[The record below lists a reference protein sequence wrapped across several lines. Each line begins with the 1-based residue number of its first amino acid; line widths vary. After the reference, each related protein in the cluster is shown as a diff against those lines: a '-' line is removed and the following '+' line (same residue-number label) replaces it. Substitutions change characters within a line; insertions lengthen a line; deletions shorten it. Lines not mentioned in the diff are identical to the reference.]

1 MKFFLTDLGVV
12 CALGTSREEILER
25 ALAGDT
31 SGVRGGVPA
40 AVDGKNYP
48 YGRVPD
54 AALPPIADARENLRC
69 NRLLLAA
76 LAQIRDSVARL
87 QRAFPPERLGIVLGV
102 SNTGVDEAQTLVLRH
117 LAGESWPAEFSL
129 SMLELGAA
137 AEFLQKTL
145 GFRGPALAVS
155 TACSSSAKAFGNAR
169 LLLENDVCDA
179 VLVGGS
185 DGFCRF
191 AAQGFH
197 ALQSLDERN
206 SLPMSRNRA
215 GINLGEG
222 AALFVLE
229 KSPAENSAEAAKRV
243 PAIELLG
250 IGESSDA
257 YHLTAP
263 HPEGAGA
270 QLAMRAALADADLRP
285 DEIDFINLHGT
296 GTPQNDA
303 AESRAVFE
311 IFGAGTPCASTKPL
325 TGHALGASGALEA
338 ALSWLMIR
346 RGDTLIPHV
355 FDGERDAALPPIR
368 LARHGERVP
377 VRRILSNSFAFGGSN
392 ACVILGTR
400 D

>member
-1 MKFFLTDLGVV
+1 MKFFLTDLGIV
-12 CALGTSREEILER
+12 CALGISHEEILAR

-31 SGVRGGVPA
+31 SGVHADGVPA
-40 AVDGKNYP
+40 AVEGKNYP
-48 YGRVPD
+48 FGRVPD
-54 AALPPIADARENLRC
+54 AALPPIADASENLRC
-69 NRLLLAA
+69 NRLMLAA
-76 LAQIRDSVARL
+76 LAQIRNSVARL
-87 QRAFPPERLGIVLGV
+87 KRTFPPERLGIVLGV
-102 SNTGVDEAQTLVLRH
+102 SNTGVDEAQTLVHRR
-117 LAGESWPAEFSL
+117 LAGERWPDEFSL
-129 SMLELGAA
+129 SMLELGSTAI
-137 AEFLQKTL
+137 FLQKTL

-155 TACSSSAKAFGNAR
+155 TACSSGAKAFGNAR
-169 LLLENDVCDA
+169 LLLENEVCDA
-179 VLVGGS
+179 VVVGGS

-197 ALQSLDERN
+197 ALQSLDEHISR
-206 SLPMSRNRA
+206 PMSRNRA

-229 KSPAENSAEAAKRV
+229 KSPAGTAEKRA

-250 IGESSDA
+250 LGESSDA

-263 HPEGAGA
+263 HPQGAGA
-270 QLAMRAALADADLRP
+270 QIAMRAALADAHLQPGD
-285 DEIDFINLHGT
+285 IDFINLHGT
-296 GTPQNDA
+296 GTLQNDA

-311 IFGAGTPCASTKPL
+311 IFGAATPCASTKPL
-325 TGHALGASGALEA
+325 TGHALGASGAIEA

-355 FDGERDAALPPIR
+355 FDGERDATLPQIR
-368 LARHGERVP
+368 LARRGERVP

-392 ACVILGTR
+392 ACVVLGTR